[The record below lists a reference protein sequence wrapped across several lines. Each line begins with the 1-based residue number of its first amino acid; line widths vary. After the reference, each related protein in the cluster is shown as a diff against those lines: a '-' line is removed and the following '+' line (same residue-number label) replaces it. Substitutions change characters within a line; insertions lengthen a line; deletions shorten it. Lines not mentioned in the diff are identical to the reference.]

1 MAIVNSVDINRCYTE
16 TIASYLR
23 DGYIISPMTTGGSYS
38 NTVCHTDL
46 YNPNEKDKLIRVWM
60 MDRTERTSDEDLFV
74 QTLEVCAKKYRFDCV
89 VPMRSQTLW
98 PDSECAEVV
107 GKSYK
112 FYLISDKKG
121 HYTYTD
127 NKEELRACRQLN
139 WERYNSRSVYSL
151 TNRVRGL
158 TSTHIVPLDKLTP
171 KFVDDIMS
179 RVNSTRGYKR
189 ANSSCI
195 TEVKVWKEG
204 DVGRM
209 RATVRIAYNNKVNYI
224 HLK

>member
-1 MAIVNSVDINRCYTE
+1 MTIVNSVDINRCYTE
-16 TIASYLR
+16 TIMGYLR
-23 DGYIISPMTTGGSYS
+23 DGYVLSPMTTGGSYS

-60 MDRTERTSDEDLFV
+60 MDKTERTSDEDLFV
-74 QTLEVCAKKYRFDCV
+74 QTLEVCAKKYSFNCT
-89 VPMRSQTLW
+89 VPMRNQTLW
-98 PDSECAEVV
+98 PDSDSAEVV

-139 WERYNSRSVYSL
+139 WERYKNRSVYSPE
-151 TNRVRGL
+151 NR
-158 TSTHIVPLDKLTP
+158 IVPVDKLTP
-171 KFVDDIMS
+171 KFVDGIMS
-179 RVNSTRGYKR
+179 RVNSIRGYKR
-189 ANSSCI
+189 ATSSCI

-209 RATVRIAYNNKVNYI
+209 RAMVRISYNNKSDCI
-224 HLK
+224 FLK

>member
-1 MAIVNSVDINRCYTE
+1 MTIVSSVDINRCYTE
-16 TIASYLR
+16 TIMGYLR
-23 DGYIISPMTTGGSYS
+23 DGYVLSPMTTGGSYS

-74 QTLEVCAKKYRFDCV
+74 QTLEVCAKKYSFKCA
-89 VPMRSQTLW
+89 VPMRNQTLW

-139 WERYNSRSVYSL
+139 WERYKNRSVYSPE
-151 TNRVRGL
+151 NR
-158 TSTHIVPLDKLTP
+158 IVPIDKLTP
-171 KFVDDIMS
+171 KFVDGIMS
-179 RVNSTRGYKR
+179 RVNSIRGYKR
-189 ANSSCI
+189 ATSSCI
-195 TEVKVWKEG
+195 TEVKVWKDG
-204 DVGRM
+204 DNGRM
-209 RATVRIAYNNKVNYI
+209 RAVVRFSYNNKSDHI
-224 HLK
+224 FLK